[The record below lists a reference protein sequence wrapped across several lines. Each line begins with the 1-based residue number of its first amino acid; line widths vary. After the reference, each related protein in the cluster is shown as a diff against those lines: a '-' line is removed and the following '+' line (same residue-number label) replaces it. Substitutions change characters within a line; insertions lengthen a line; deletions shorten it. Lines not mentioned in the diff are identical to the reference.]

1 MKSMTWIAALAAIT
15 VLAGCGGGGGG
26 GEENPPDPPVTD
38 MLTGT
43 LRTDGGAAV
52 AGVQIAILKTDGTV
66 VVATSNASGQIAIN
80 IPANARGF
88 VVNAMPVAG
97 GSYYPI
103 FTYGG
108 KTFQL
113 SISSSADYSRLPSLF
128 VLPIPASKNI
138 SGVIFYNTS
147 TPPPPPSGTEY
158 IWPTS

>member
-1 MKSMTWIAALAAIT
+1 MKPMTWIAALAALT

-26 GEENPPDPPVTD
+26 GGDTNPPVTD

-43 LRTDGGAAV
+43 LKTDGGTAV
-52 AGVQIAILKTDGTV
+52 VGVQIAILKTDGSV
-66 VVATSNASGQIAIN
+66 VIATSNSSGQIAMD
-80 IPANARGF
+80 IPTNARGF

-113 SISSSADYSRLPSLF
+113 SISSSADYSKLPELF
-128 VLPIPASKNI
+128 ILTIPPSKDI
-138 SGVIFYNTS
+138 SGLTFYNTS
-147 TPPPPPSGTEY
+147 TPPPPPSSTDY
-158 IWPTS
+158 IWPTSGT